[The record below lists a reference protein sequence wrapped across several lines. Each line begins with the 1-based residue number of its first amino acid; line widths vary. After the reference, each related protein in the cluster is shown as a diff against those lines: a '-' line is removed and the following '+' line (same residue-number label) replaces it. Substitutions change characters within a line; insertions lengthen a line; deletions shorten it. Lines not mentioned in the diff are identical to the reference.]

1 MIILTIDHSDEVMA
15 QLKAKL
21 NEGASPIEVM
31 KELGSGTTLD
41 LTGCTSEQL
50 AYIINQGKPVIGIQ
64 KDGKAIILVGY
75 TDTDII
81 YVDATSGERKTST
94 FEEMD
99 ALTAG
104 TGHTYIG

>member
-1 MIILTIDHSDEVMA
+1 MEA
-15 QLKAKL
+15 LKEY
-21 NEGASPIEVM
+21 NSGAS
-31 KELGSGTTLD
+31 LN
-41 LTGCTSEQL
+41 LTGCTAEQL

-81 YVDATSGERKTST
+81 YVDAASGERKTST